1 MPQLN
6 TYLYIQFPGL
16 NIIEVN
22 KSFMLNEKN
31 YQFHNIIMDLG
42 EKSPVFCILHHLHDT
57 VQFPAWHLLNP
68 YLGPLSVHLTRK
80 FYSLLNIPPQILTA
94 MGSRSPPGIFGHN
107 FISDS
112 STLWMVLY
120 HSNKP
125 TLKTELTYF
134 FISVSVRRILIP
146 LLGW

>member
-1 MPQLN
+1 MRKCLD
-6 TYLYIQFPGL
+6 F
-16 NIIEVN
+16 
-22 KSFMLNEKN
+22 
-31 YQFHNIIMDLG
+31 IIMDFG
-42 EKSPVFCILHHLHDT
+42 ERSPVFCILHDLHDT
-57 VQFPAWHLLNP
+57 VQFPTWHLLNP
-68 YLGPLSVHLTRK
+68 YIKGPLSVHLTRK

-94 MGSRSPPGIFGHN
+94 TGSGSPRGIFGHN

-112 STLWMVLY
+112 STLWMALY